1 VNLHRP
7 WPDSQ
12 GAVHGNLV
20 ITSKYAG
27 WTWAGP
33 PGPRPEPGLTRT
45 ASTPRPTDRSS
56 RSIFIVE
63 IIMTIVVGYVPT
75 TEGEVV
81 LASPAEEVRLPSQ
94 RLIVVSSSRGESSLA
109 PAQPRT
115 SAVSRLVAE
124 VKIAGA
130 AVDVDEK
137 EKRPGR
143 RDPRSRREVGASL
156 VVVGLKNRSAN
167 GKLMLGT
174 TAQTIMLKV
183 PCSVIGLGA

>member
-1 VNLHRP
+1 
-7 WPDSQ
+7 
-12 GAVHGNLV
+12 
-20 ITSKYAG
+20 
-27 WTWAGP
+27 
-33 PGPRPEPGLTRT
+33 
-45 ASTPRPTDRSS
+45 
-56 RSIFIVE
+56 VE